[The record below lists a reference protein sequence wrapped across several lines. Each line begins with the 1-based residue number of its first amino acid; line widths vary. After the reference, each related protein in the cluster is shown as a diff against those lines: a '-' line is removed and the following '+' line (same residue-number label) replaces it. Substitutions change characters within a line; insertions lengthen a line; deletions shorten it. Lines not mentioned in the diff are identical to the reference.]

1 MEIKVNFSSLY
12 DAIKPI
18 AEYAAPVNIQLEERV
33 KTPYVP
39 GQYVD
44 IKENDLSIGDIK
56 TVDGILSY
64 EDKQILLYIPD
75 HTYQNQFYDTL
86 KDPSKGK
93 KFHVAWCSVLQKMYD
108 RNAFAKYSATNDL
121 SGDFEIIGKAIAGD
135 APRAK
140 SPLLVCQ
147 KCMEF
152 LNYKGA
158 RRQGKARSVAH
169 SFSIPEFFE
178 CYSSIFKFM
187 PSGFKV
193 DSFAYSKDWQSISS
207 QKRAD
212 ENFTCEECKID
223 LSSHRYLLHVHHVDG
238 VKGNNEPANLRAL
251 CADCH
256 RRQPAHEHIFIPKE
270 DMAIITSLRKQRTGG
285 IPKDW
290 QSAIT
295 FADSSVKGA
304 LDVLRMQGW
313 EAPIIG
319 FELTKAGGEIIGEAE
334 AGWPERKFAIV
345 LTQSDKVNVPN
356 WTIKTFAEVLQEFD

>member
-1 MEIKVNFSSLY
+1 MEIKVNFNGLY

-18 AEYAAPVNIQLEERV
+18 AGGAVPVNIQLEERP

-39 GQYVD
+39 VQTID
-44 IKENDLSIGDIK
+44 IKKDGLSISDIK
-56 TVDGILSY
+56 TEDGILSY
-64 EDKQILLYIPD
+64 EGKQILLYIPD
-75 HTYQNQFYDTL
+75 HTYQNQFYETL
-86 KDPSKGK
+86 SNPAKGK
-93 KFHVAWCSVLQKMYD
+93 KFHVAWCSVLEKMHE

-121 SGDFEIIGKAIAGD
+121 SGEFEIIGKAVTGD

-140 SPLLVCQ
+140 SALLVCQ
-147 KCMEF
+147 KCMES

-158 RRQGKARSVAH
+158 RRPGKARSVAH
-169 SFSIPEFFE
+169 AFSIPEFFE

-193 DSFAYSKDWQSISS
+193 DSFSYSKDWQSISS

-238 VKGNNEPANLRAL
+238 VKGNNTPTNLRAL

-256 RRQPAHEHIFIPKE
+256 KRQPAHDHIFIPKE
-270 DMAIITSLRKQRTGG
+270 DMAIITSLRKQRPGG
-285 IPKDW
+285 IPEDW
-290 QSAIT
+290 KNAIT
-295 FADSSVKGA
+295 YADSAVKGA

-319 FELTKAGGEIIGEAE
+319 YELTKSDGEIIGEAE
-334 AGWPERKFAIV
+334 AGWSERKFAIV
-345 LTQSDKVNVPN
+345 LTQGDKVDVPG
-356 WTIKTFAEVLQEFD
+356 WSIKTFAEVLQEFD